1 MGHEA
6 VILTLAISGVYALLA
21 TKIKNLTDEIEA
33 LNHRLNIT
41 DKRVEVMTET
51 IIGLRDRVANGDEK

>member
-21 TKIKNLTDEIEA
+21 TKIKNLTNEIEV